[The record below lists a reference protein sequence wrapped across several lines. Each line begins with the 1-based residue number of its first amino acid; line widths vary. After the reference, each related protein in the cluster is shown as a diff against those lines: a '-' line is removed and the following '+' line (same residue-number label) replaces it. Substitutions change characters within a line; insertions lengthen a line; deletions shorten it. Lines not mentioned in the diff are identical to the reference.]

1 LQEPEEHRKGL
12 TVAAAFLALLLT
24 ASAPAPQPQQAIVV
38 TGRPLSATERA
49 LQECIARHCPPNED
63 IDAALAHA
71 ENLFVAGRYDA
82 ARRVTLAAL
91 GRDRRYGRQYP
102 VPVSDLYRANAHIAA
117 HLGES
122 GDFEYSTAAMRRVL
136 KDALP
141 QTDPRLVSADVEAGD
156 MYSALAR
163 FEQAGQLYDRA
174 IERAES
180 AKRPDLA
187 DVARVRKAWMSRLQ
201 GDNGGARATLEAMA
215 ANGDPAHQLG
225 RLSSLVLLA
234 RLDRMEGRKDSSDRL
249 IAQMQSLHARQ
260 PVLIYAPEVELH
272 PRLMEGD
279 AAGMPNGSGADLVIG
294 GDNAGSPTRL
304 MPTDNFD
311 DRWVDVGFWVTPDG
325 KVKDAEILRSHGQLD
340 WAQPVLRSVTGRLY
354 SPAEGS
360 GTYKVER
367 YSWTARWMTVTG
379 SRMRQRGPNPRIEYL
394 DLTTDASSG
403 TR

>member
-1 LQEPEEHRKGL
+1 L

-38 TGRPLSATERA
+38 TGRSLSSTEAGLR
-49 LQECIARHCPPNED
+49 ECIARHCPPNED
-63 IDAALAHA
+63 VDAALAHA
-71 ENLFVAGRYDA
+71 ENLFVAGRYGE

-141 QTDPRLVSADVEAGD
+141 PTDPRLVSADIETGD
-156 MYSALAR
+156 MYSALGR

-180 AKRPDLA
+180 GNRPDLV
-187 DVARVRKAWMSRLQ
+187 DVAQVRKAWMTRLQ
-201 GDNGGARATLEAMA
+201 GDDAGARATLHQIA
-215 ANGDPAHQLG
+215 ANREPTHLLG
-225 RLSSLVLLA
+225 RLSALVLLA
-234 RLDRMEGRKDSSDRL
+234 RIDRGEGRKESSDRL
-249 IAQMQSLHARQ
+249 IAEMQSLHSRQ
-260 PVLIYAPEVELH
+260 PVLIYAPEVALYS
-272 PRLMEGD
+272 RLSEGD
-279 AAGMPNGSGADLVIG
+279 SAGMPNSSDGDLAVG
-294 GDNAGSPTRL
+294 GDNTGSPTRL

-311 DRWVDVGFWVTPDG
+311 DRWIDVGFWVTPEG
-325 KVKDAEILRSHGQLD
+325 KVRDAEILRSHGQLN
-340 WAQPVLRSVTGRLY
+340 WAQPVLRSVAGRLY
-354 SPAEGS
+354 SPADGS